1 MMNADQ
7 IAQMNADELRAF
19 TMQLMTEISDVRRD
33 NTWKQLKIDQLTH
46 EMALMKRRKFGASS
60 EQLKGEQRHLFEETV
75 EADLEAM
82 TLELKALQRTE
93 AQTAPKETPKRAPLP
108 ANLPRTEVHHEP
120 ETTQCSCGCTLT
132 RIGEDVSEKLDYT
145 PGVFTVERHVR
156 GKWVCR
162 ECETLVQAPVP
173 AHVIDKG
180 VPTTGL
186 LAHVLVAKYLDHLPL
201 YRQEGI
207 FGRAGLEIPRS
218 TLAQWVGRCGVALQP
233 LVDALREAMFER
245 RVLHADETPVSM
257 LAPGT
262 GKTHKA
268 YVWAYGTT
276 PYDPLQAV
284 VYDFAESRAGQHAR
298 RFLAGWQ
305 GKLVC
310 DDFAGYKALFAT
322 GVTEVG
328 CMAHARRKFHDLW
341 VSHKSPLAEE
351 ALSFFWTLY
360 EIERTAQT
368 LSVDERQR
376 LRVLQTRPVLDTFH
390 RWLLLKRQQATDGT
404 AAARAIDYSLKRWD
418 ALIRFV
424 DDGDLP
430 IDNNNL
436 ENRIR
441 PIALGRSNWLFAGSL
456 RGGQRAAAVMSLLQS
471 AKLNGI
477 DPHAYLRDVLARLP
491 TQPASRIEEL
501 LPHRWSPG

>member
-1 MMNADQ
+1 MNADQ

-19 TMQLMTEISDVRRD
+19 TVQLMTEIIDVRRD

-82 TLELKALQRTE
+82 TLELKALQRTD
-93 AQTAPKETPKRAPLP
+93 AATAPKETPKRAPLP
-108 ANLPRTEVHHEP
+108 ANLPRTEVRHEP
-120 ETTQCSCGCTLT
+120 ESTLCACGCSLT

-162 ECETLVQAPVP
+162 DCETLVQAPVP
-173 AHVIDKG
+173 PHIIDKG

-186 LAHVLVAKYLDHLPL
+186 LAHVVVAKYLDHLPL

-218 TLAQWVGRCGVALQP
+218 TLAQWVGRCGVAVQP
-233 LVDALREAMFER
+233 LVDALREAMFAR
-245 RVLHADETPVSM
+245 GVLQADETPVSM

-276 PYDPLQAV
+276 PYDSLQAV

-298 RFLAGWQ
+298 RFLEGWQ

-310 DDFAGYKALFAT
+310 DDFAGYKALFTT

-328 CMAHARRKFHDLW
+328 CMAHGRRKFHDLW

-351 ALSFFWTLY
+351 ALSFFRTLY
-360 EIERTAQT
+360 EIERTAQR
-368 LSVDERQR
+368 LGAEDRQR

-418 ALIRFV
+418 ALVRFV

-430 IDNNNL
+430 IDNNHL

-441 PIALGRSNWLFAGSL
+441 PIALGRTNWLFAGSL

-491 TQPASRIEEL
+491 TQPASRIDEL